1 MIYWQDNGAWR
12 ARKNI
17 YKIWPGMFGPDGERP
32 GRVYETV
39 TFFLG
44 MAKKNS
50 LFIPIKIKYL
60 ISVLYSIR
68 SVCKYTS

>member
-1 MIYWQDNGAWR
+1 
-12 ARKNI
+12 
-17 YKIWPGMFGPDGERP
+17 MFGPDGERP